1 MPSASIHHDP
11 ASLSDFSTP
20 DPRRE
25 LVGRVLASA
34 TFVKSERLSS
44 MLLYICEQALKGRKR
59 DLTEQK
65 IGEAVFNRSPHFD
78 SAIDGIVRTHASRLR
93 KKLDLYFEGEGAQE
107 QMRIVL
113 PRGGYSPLFEPRTS
127 VEIALVP
134 SVTEP
139 GVAALPAGP
148 PSSGPIA
155 ADPESAAGVGRR
167 GLSMPLA
174 WSLVVILS
182 IGIVAMFLHDRSA
195 LATIRQL
202 AAPDRTLSL
211 PIFSAK
217 ESTLIVPSDCGLVIS
232 EASLKRQVGLAEYLQ
247 GDYLR
252 EDPRSETTPEKLAG
266 ELRRRRYT
274 SIVDLEAVQSLSQI
288 ARYQQS
294 KFDVRFARDVRPND
308 FKQGNVILLGAAQG
322 NPWVELFEHNMN
334 FVISKNWQTGGFSVL
349 NRSPQGQ
356 EARQWE
362 SSRDVERPR
371 VYGVVAY
378 LPNLSGV
385 GHALLLEGTSMA
397 GTECAWDFASD
408 DSQLA
413 PFLNRIRRPD
423 GTIPHFEV
431 LLETSNMSGSALKG
445 NIVAWRVVRDQTR

>member
-1 MPSASIHHDP
+1 MPA
-11 ASLSDFSTP
+11 ASLKLGPAPLSDLSTP

-25 LVGRVLASA
+25 LVGRVLASTPFA
-34 TFVKSERLSS
+34 KSERLSS
-44 MLLYICEQALKGRKR
+44 MLLYICEQALQGQKKE
-59 DLTEQK
+59 LTEQR
-65 IGEAVFNRSPHFD
+65 IGEAVFSRSPHYD

-93 KKLDLYFEGEGAQE
+93 KKLDLYFDGEGAHE

-113 PRGGYSPLFEPRTS
+113 PRGGYTPLFEPHTR
-127 VEIALVP
+127 VEMALVP
-134 SVTEP
+134 LLSEP
-139 GVAALPAGP
+139 GVTALPAGP
-148 PSSGPIA
+148 LSSSPIA
-155 ADPESAAGVGRR
+155 ANPEPAAQAGRR
-167 GLSMPLA
+167 SLSMPLA
-174 WSLVVILS
+174 WSLVVLLA
-182 IGIVAMFLHDRSA
+182 IGILAMFLHDRSV
-195 LATIRQL
+195 LATVRRVT
-202 AAPDRTLSL
+202 APDRTLLL
-211 PIFSAK
+211 PIFSPDAP
-217 ESTLIVPSDCGLVIS
+217 TLIVPSDCGLVIS
-232 EASLKRQVGLAEYLQ
+232 EASLNRQVGLEEYLR

-252 EDPRSETTPEKLAG
+252 VGSKAETTPEKLAI
-266 ELRRRRYT
+266 ELHRRRYT

-288 ARYQQS
+288 ARYKQS

-349 NRSPQGQ
+349 NRSPQGH

-362 SSRDVERPR
+362 SSYDGDHPR

-413 PFLNRIRRPD
+413 PFLARIRRPD

-445 NIVAWRVVRDQTR
+445 NIVAWRVVHDQTR